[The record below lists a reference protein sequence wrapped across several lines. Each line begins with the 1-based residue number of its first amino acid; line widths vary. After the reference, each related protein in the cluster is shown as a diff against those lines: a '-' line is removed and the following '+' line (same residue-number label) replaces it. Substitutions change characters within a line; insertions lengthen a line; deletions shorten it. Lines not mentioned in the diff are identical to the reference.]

1 MMSFH
6 YSKKSSTYLSY
17 SFQNQPSINTMYQNK
32 KTNFTAK
39 TMFVVN
45 TCYLYLDGVSDII
58 GIHLLNVYLSFY
70 FSAADNVSDK

>member
-1 MMSFH
+1 
-6 YSKKSSTYLSY
+6 
-17 SFQNQPSINTMYQNK
+17 MYQNK

-58 GIHLLNVYLSFY
+58 GIYLLNVYLSFY